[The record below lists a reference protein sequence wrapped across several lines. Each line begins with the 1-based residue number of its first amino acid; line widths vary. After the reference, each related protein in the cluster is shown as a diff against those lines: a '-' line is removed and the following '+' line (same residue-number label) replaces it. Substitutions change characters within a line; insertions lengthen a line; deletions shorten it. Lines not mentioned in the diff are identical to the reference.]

1 MSSIP
6 WSSKPFQDRLDLGW
20 LLLATAEQRGV
31 YLYFL
36 LKLTRYL
43 STMHLSPAVQLQ
55 AFYYFAAYL
64 ARGIAGHY
72 RLPIGQAFENY
83 LSDETRLFREA
94 MRSVGPDPQLDIPE
108 LEPDDV
114 LAPVLAEMASMFRER
129 RDVLYGLLMPVAA
142 QSHLIHERDPRLS
155 QAKLEMLV
163 GGELLYTAINTARR
177 MGMEVPEAA
186 TRFLVLLREKNLR
199 GEVFS
204 SVSSAASTT
213 TPTPEPIMQT
223 LGIAN
228 YSMLNNQEFLQWMDD
243 FQQSPKWKNDM
254 VLPGVKK
261 WLERN
266 GGDKSGQAQ
275 WEAFRGSVL
284 RKELEVLPHGNR
296 RKAPE
301 ATNRGEGG
309 GGKRRK
315 SEPAPIL
322 VIVNND
328 GSKTVRKRT
337 AEELAGEGSIRK
349 RSRKTA
355 PVKNQG
361 KKKSEAR
368 KKTGNRQKI
377 VRAAGAGGVQKPHRF
392 RPGTVAL
399 RDIRKY
405 QKSTDLLIRKAPF
418 QRLVKEI
425 AQDYKTDCRFQ
436 SSAVAAI
443 QEAAEAYLV
452 GLFEDTNQC
461 AIHAKRVTIMP
472 KDIQLARR
480 IRGHGHSDGHFVA

>member
-142 QSHLIHERDPRLS
+142 QSHLVHERDPRLS

-204 SVSSAASTT
+204 SVSPAASTT
-213 TPTPEPIMQT
+213 TPTPEPVMQS
-223 LGIAN
+223 LGRVPN
-228 YSMLNNQEFLQWMDD
+228 YSMLTYGPFRAWFEGYDLTPNWRASHLEDI
-243 FQQSPKWKNDM
+243 
-254 VLPGVKK
+254 KK
-261 WLERN
+261 WLEKE
-266 GGDKSGQAQ
+266 GGELDGKQQ
-275 WEAFRGSVL
+275 WEKFRHSMEKKNKDVL
-284 RKELEVLPHGNR
+284 LSRNR
-296 RKAPE
+296 RKQPE
-301 ATNRGEGG
+301 EEEGAG
-309 GGKRRK
+309 SAKRRR
-315 SEPAPIL
+315 SEPAPIV
-322 VIVNND
+322 VITRPNAPNV
-328 GSKTVRKRT
+328 VRKRT
-337 AEELAGEGSIRK
+337 AAELAGEGSTRK

-405 QKSTDLLIRKAPF
+405 QKSTDLLIRKLPF

-436 SSAVAAI
+436 ASAVAAI